1 MGGVAR
7 GQSSIAM
14 GTSSY
19 QKVAQGEIKGWVKEE
34 IFHQLPPRFFK
45 DPIPAI
51 KEMNGKVLRESRLR
65 WAALFILQNHR
76 RIFLKR
82 DRTKGWIE
90 SLKYLLFPSKARK
103 EWFITCQL
111 QKRNLNIPR
120 PFGWMERVHRGFV
133 QESYYLSEAV
143 GSGVSLIDEAKGLGN
158 HFPLLELAKTVR
170 RMHQAGCIH
179 PDLHAGNFMWDG
191 EALFLTDFH
200 SARIVKS
207 LSLRQKLWNLS
218 LLFHSL
224 RSIWGEKDQIRFME
238 AYFEEDPVLLEK
250 REALLQS
257 IHSWMDR
264 LQKRQW
270 RSRTKRCLKESTEF
284 SIKREKRSHYY
295 HRRDFPLDTMKRMV
309 EEHLRVLREKP
320 QALAKLSPNVT
331 VSLLEEEGGKIST
344 KHYRPLRLWNHFREH
359 FRNSRGLKAWVA
371 GNGLRARGIPSLKP
385 LGLMEKRN
393 WSGLV
398 ESFFLMEAFE
408 AGQELDRYILTRLEG
423 FKEKGSFI
431 KAFARWLSHYHQ
443 TNLFHRDMK
452 TCNILVIKN
461 GEEWVFYLLDLED
474 VRLDRKVRERDLFK
488 SLLQL
493 NTSTPKIITTTD
505 RFRFL
510 REYLKLNPIV
520 KNRKI
525 FLKRLIEESKLRGL
539 VYVSPEGVVI
549 EKL

>member
-1 MGGVAR
+1 
-7 GQSSIAM
+7 M

-19 QKVAQGEIKGWVKEE
+19 QKVSEGEIKGWVKEE

-45 DPIPAI
+45 DPIPTI
-51 KEMNGKVLRESRLR
+51 IEMNGTVLTESRLR
-65 WAALFILQNHR
+65 WAALFTLQNHR

-82 DRTKGWIE
+82 DRTKGWPE

-103 EWFITCQL
+103 EWFVTYQL
-111 QKRNLNIPR
+111 QKKNLNIPR

-143 GSGVSLIDEAKGLGN
+143 GSGVPLIEEAKRLRD
-158 HFPLLELAKTVR
+158 HFPLLELAKAVR
-170 RMHQAGCIH
+170 RMHQAGCVH
-179 PDLHAGNFMWDG
+179 PDLHAGNFVWDG
-191 EALFLTDFH
+191 EAVFLTDFH
-200 SARIVKS
+200 SAKIVKS
-207 LSLRQKLWNLS
+207 PSLRQRLWNLS

-224 RSIWGEKDQIRFME
+224 RSIWGEKDQIRFLE

-250 REALLQS
+250 KEALLRN

-284 SIKREKRSHYY
+284 SIKREKRNHYY
-295 HRRDFPLDTMKRMV
+295 HRRDFPLDTLKRMV
-309 EEHLRVLREKP
+309 EEHVRVLREKP
-320 QALAKLSPNVT
+320 KALAKLSPNVT
-331 VSLLEEEGGKIST
+331 VSLLEEGGKKISV
-344 KHYRPLRLWNHFREH
+344 KNYRPLGLWDHFKEH
-359 FRNSRGLKAWVA
+359 FRRSRGLRAWIG
-371 GNGLRARGIPSLKP
+371 GNGLRVRGIPSLKP
-385 LGLMEKRN
+385 LGLAENRN

-398 ESFFLMEAFE
+398 ESFYLMEAFE
-408 AGQELDRYILTRLEG
+408 AAQELDRYILTRLGG
-423 FKEKGSFI
+423 FKEKRSFI
-431 KAFARWLSHYHQ
+431 KAFAQWLSHYHQ

-452 TCNILVIKN
+452 TCNILVFKE
-461 GEEWVFYLLDLED
+461 GEGWVFYLLDLED
-474 VRLDRKVRERDLFK
+474 VRLDRKVTAQDLFK

-510 REYLKLNPIV
+510 REYFKLHPIV
-520 KNRKI
+520 ISRKI
-525 FLKRLIEESKLRGL
+525 FLGHLIKESKRRGL
-539 VYVSPEGVVI
+539 VYVSPEGVVM